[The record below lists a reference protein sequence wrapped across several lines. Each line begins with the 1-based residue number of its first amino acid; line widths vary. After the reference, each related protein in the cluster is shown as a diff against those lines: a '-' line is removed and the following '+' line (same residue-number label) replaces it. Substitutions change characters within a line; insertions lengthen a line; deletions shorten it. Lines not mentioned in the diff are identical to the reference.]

1 MNRDYERELRGL
13 ADRLERASAL
23 GMVTGILAALEMLE
37 QNANLRLLA
46 DNLLLEFP
54 RLN

>member
-1 MNRDYERELRGL
+1 MSCAGSPAGWSGKAL
-13 ADRLERASAL
+13 L
-23 GMVTGILAALEMLE
+23 GMVTGILTALEMLE